1 VVYLCWE
8 RQEAKRER
16 ASGTRSSSAA
26 GIPLQRSDG
35 DGGEGLMI
43 LVGGFEMN
51 SNLFEFVGV
60 KEVMGSGLFFF
71 AGPWRKLGCRPS
83 ATSGWGSFFLVYL

>member
-1 VVYLCWE
+1 
-8 RQEAKRER
+8 
-16 ASGTRSSSAA
+16 
-26 GIPLQRSDG
+26 
-35 DGGEGLMI
+35 MN

-71 AGPWRKLGCRPS
+71 AGS
-83 ATSGWGSFFLVYL
+83 ATSGWGSFFFVYL